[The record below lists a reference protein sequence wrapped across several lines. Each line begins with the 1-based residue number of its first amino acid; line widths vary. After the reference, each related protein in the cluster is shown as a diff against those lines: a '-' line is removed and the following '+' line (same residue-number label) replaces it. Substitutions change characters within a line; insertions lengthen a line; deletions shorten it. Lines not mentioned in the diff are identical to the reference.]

1 MSKTK
6 KIQNKN
12 KNNGSGALLIT
23 LICVV
28 ALALVGVIVAL
39 VIVLQPKE
47 MEIGEFVPPAF
58 DSGATEGTPTV
69 PEGMGYSELYRDGMT
84 FKASVCGVVDIVDG
98 KADIYFTNSAEN
110 TLWMKIRIFDESGKI
125 IAESGLIK
133 PNEYVKT
140 VTFNTVPADGSKIRM
155 KIMTYEP
162 DTYYSGGAVSMTTV
176 ANVK

>member
-6 KIQNKN
+6 RIQNKRN
-12 KNNGSGALLIT
+12 SSGALLLT
-23 LICVV
+23 LVCVV

-47 MEIGEFVPPAF
+47 KEIAEFVPPEF
-58 DSGATEGTPTV
+58 DSGAI
-69 PEGMGYSELYRDGMT
+69 EGMPSEADTAELGYSELYRDGMA
-84 FKASVCGVVDIVDG
+84 FSASVCGAVNIEDG
-98 KADIYFTNSAEN
+98 KADIYFTNPEKN
-110 TLWMKIRIFDESGKI
+110 TLWMKLRVFDESGRI
-125 IAESGLIK
+125 IAETGLIK

-140 VTFNTVPADGSKIRM
+140 ITFSTVPANGSKIRM

>member
-6 KIQNKN
+6 KIQNKD
-12 KNNGSGALLIT
+12 KSSGRLLIS
-23 LICVV
+23 LLCVV

-47 MEIGEFVPPAF
+47 KEIAEFVPPEF

-110 TLWMKIRIFDESGKI
+110 TLWMKIRIFDESNKI

-133 PNEYVKT
+133 PNEYLKT
-140 VTFNTVPADGSKIRM
+140 VNFNTVPETGSKSSM
-155 KIMTYEP
+155 KILTYEP
-162 DTYYSGGAVSMTTV
+162 DTSYSGGAGSMTTV
-176 ANVK
+176 AHVK

>member
-47 MEIGEFVPPAF
+47 MEVGEFVPPAF

-69 PEGMGYSELYRDGMT
+69 PEGMGYSELYRDGMA
-84 FKASVCGVVDIVDG
+84 FSASVCGVVNVEDG

-110 TLWMKIRIFDESGKI
+110 TLWMKIRIFDESNKI

-162 DTYYSGGAVSMTTV
+162 NTYYSGGAVSMTTV